1 MKNILEGPNSR
12 LDEQK
17 KDQWFRQGR
26 GTHTNT
32 AAKKTKELLKVK
44 RTEGAHGTTLS
55 RITVT

>member
-17 KDQWFRQGR
+17 KYQWFRQGR

-44 RTEGAHGTTLS
+44 RT
-55 RITVT
+55 